1 MRGGWAI
8 LLGSLAGIAAQPVM
22 AQSGEMS
29 VPATVAAGSAFSIET
44 TGSGQGTLYIAGLG
58 QVIRK
63 DVELGKTAWF
73 AAGSLYN
80 AGRYVV
86 ILAANGNSE
95 TGTLDTGALD
105 VVPQNNPADLSFLAK
120 PSRLPIGLHDGI
132 TGAVYVFD
140 AYKNLIT
147 APTPVAFALS
157 GPSGAS
163 QTRTVT
169 TKDGAA
175 WTAMDST
182 AKQGTDKFQA
192 RDGEIASTRVI
203 GQVPGDPCGLTMIA
217 KADGDKVSLATDPVR
232 DCSGN
237 AVPDG
242 TIVTFTETYGNAQ
255 STVDVPLKRD
265 IASVEMPAHNR
276 ATISVA
282 SGVILGNQIRWGK

>member
-1 MRGGWAI
+1 MRRGWAI
-8 LLGSLAGIAAQPVM
+8 LLSGLAGLAAQPVL
-22 AQSGEMS
+22 AQGSELS
-29 VPATVAAGSAFSIET
+29 LPATVEAGSAFSIGT

-58 QVIRK
+58 QVIKR

-73 AAGSLYN
+73 PAGSLYD

-95 TGTLDTGALD
+95 SGTLDVT
-105 VVPQNNPADLSFLAK
+105 PQTKPADLSFLAR
-120 PSRLPIGLHDGI
+120 PSRLPIGLRDGI

-147 APTPVAFALS
+147 APTPVSFALS
-157 GPSGAS
+157 SPSGAE
-163 QTRTVT
+163 QTRSVAT
-169 TKDGAA
+169 TEGAA
-175 WTAMDST
+175 WTSMDST
-182 AKQGTDKFQA
+182 AKQGADKFVA
-192 RDGEIASTRVI
+192 EAGDVTSVRVI
-203 GQVPGDPCGLTMIA
+203 GQVPGDPCGLEMTA
-217 KADGDKVSLATDPVR
+217 KPDGDKVALATDPVR

-242 TIVTFTETYGNAQ
+242 TIVTFTETYGDMQ

-265 IASVEMPAHNR
+265 IASVEMPSHNG

>member
-1 MRGGWAI
+1 VKPGWAI
-8 LLGSLAGIAAQPVM
+8 LLGGLAGFAVQPMM
-22 AQSGEMS
+22 AQTGQLSL
-29 VPATVAAGSAFSIET
+29 PATVKAGSAFSIDT
-44 TGSGQGTLYIAGLG
+44 TGNGQGTLYIAGLG

-63 DVELGKTAWF
+63 DVELGKTSWF
-73 AAGSLYN
+73 AAGTLYN

-86 ILAANGNSE
+86 ILAANGSSE
-95 TGTLDTGALD
+95 SGTLDL
-105 VVPQNNPADLSFLAK
+105 VPQNKPADLSFLAK

-147 APTPVAFALS
+147 APTPVSFALS
-157 GPSGAS
+157 SPSGAS

-169 TKDGAA
+169 ARDGAA
-175 WTAMDST
+175 WTTMDST
-182 AKQGTDKFQA
+182 AKQGADKFVAQA
-192 RDGEIASTRVI
+192 GGITSTRVI
-203 GQVPGDPCGLTMIA
+203 GQVPGDPCGLKMNA
-217 KADGDKVSLATDPVR
+217 KADGDKVALATDPVR

-242 TIVTFTETYGNAQ
+242 TIVTFTEAYGNTQ

-265 IASVEMPAHNR
+265 IASVEMPAHDG
-276 ATISVA
+276 ATITVA